1 MEFKD
6 LPPEVQEIAAQ
17 CLADKISY
25 VPGFAEGAVKNE
37 PAKDQARRVK
47 EAFVELYASPAASLS
62 QCDCTQKGKNE
73 QASINVMTH
82 IITPLPCKG
91 DGVDRVYH
99 ETMVKA
105 LRIELDWLRRQ
116 IVMNEIVAN

>member
-6 LPPEVQEIAAQ
+6 LPLKVQEIAAQ

-25 VPGFAEGAVKNE
+25 VSGYAEGVVKRE
-37 PAKDQARRVK
+37 PAKDQARQVK
-47 EAFVELYASPAASLS
+47 EAFVELYASPAASSS
-62 QCDCTQKGKNE
+62 QCDCGQKGKNQ
-73 QASINVMTH
+73 QASINVMTRT
-82 IITPLPCKG
+82 ITPLPCTG

-99 ETMVKA
+99 DTMVKA
-105 LRIELDWLRRQ
+105 LRIELDGLRRK